1 MPGSRRSEA
10 TLTARRRLGL
20 AAAAAL
26 AFASPTGCRT
36 IGSEVKSACPE
47 YRDLACL
54 SQVDCVWDA
63 ARGCSVCRC
72 LPVDQGAQQ
81 GSQALPTA
89 PRGAEP
95 VRDPSRP

>member
-1 MPGSRRSEA
+1 MTA
-10 TLTARRRLGL
+10 ARRQALL
-20 AAAAAL
+20 ACLSAFAL
-26 AFASPTGCRT
+26 ASLAGCRT

-47 YRDLACL
+47 YKDLVCM

-72 LPVDQGAQQ
+72 LPVDQSAEQ
-81 GSQALPTA
+81 GKASLPTA
-89 PRGAEP
+89 PRSAEP